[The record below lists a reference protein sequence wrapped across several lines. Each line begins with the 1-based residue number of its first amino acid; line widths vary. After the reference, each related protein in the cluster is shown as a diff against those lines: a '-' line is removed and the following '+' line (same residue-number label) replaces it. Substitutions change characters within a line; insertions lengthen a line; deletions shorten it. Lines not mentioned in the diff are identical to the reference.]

1 MTNEGSRREMGSWGL
16 PPVPHLGPYWQPLP
30 SKVPPLSDFA
40 GSRGLFLTTPTPPHT
55 PLPLP
60 PVPSIQA
67 PPTYDL
73 SRPISPQHD

>member
-40 GSRGLFLTTPTPPHT
+40 GS
-55 PLPLP
+55 
-60 PVPSIQA
+60 
-67 PPTYDL
+67 
-73 SRPISPQHD
+73 